1 MLLLRGIPVNPGG
14 GLVALT
20 PSPGGGVGRLVAFVG
35 KGLLNPE
42 IQKHSKP
49 LPLLTEKN
57 PTVLLKCGME
67 LFTGYRADVYLV
79 VGSWK

>member
-20 PSPGGGVGRLVAFVG
+20 PSPGGGVSRLVAFVG
-35 KGLLNPE
+35 KELLNPE

-49 LPLLTEKN
+49 ALLLTRKKKN
-57 PTVLLKCGME
+57 KNI
-67 LFTGYRADVYLV
+67 LFC
-79 VGSWK
+79 